1 MVRGIRV
8 ESSKGGASE
17 DPEVDKKSEWYP
29 VGLGD
34 LGSREEMW
42 GNHSEDFGV
51 TLGGIMGMWRAPP
64 SLVQSR
70 RD

>member
-17 DPEVDKKSEWYP
+17 DQEVDQKSEWYP

-42 GNHSEDFGV
+42 GGTIV
-51 TLGGIMGMWRAPP
+51 GTLG
-64 SLVQSR
+64 
-70 RD
+70 